1 MPTDYLP
8 AARDLD
14 RVLELLEV
22 PPSHYQKAIDRYEA
36 IAAWLSRPESSLLRY
51 DPRVRCQG
59 SFRIGTATKPLNS
72 DGEYDLDIVVELQ
85 LLAHHLISQKALKKF
100 LGDEL
105 ALYAKSKNIAAPIEE
120 RKRVWR
126 LHYADEV
133 SFHID
138 VLPAIPEYAAFKTA
152 LAKAGVPAD
161 LAAVALAITCEE
173 HVSYAL
179 VSNDWPHSNPAGFAK
194 WFESR
199 MRAVAAGTIR
209 RLVESRTYASVEAVP
224 AYEWKTPLQRAVQI
238 LKRHRDHMFLET
250 PDLQPISVILTTLS
264 GLAYEG
270 QADVLD
276 ALTAILEKMPSLVRS
291 TFPKVPNPV
300 DPAEDFADKWR
311 KNPALEKS
319 FWTWREQATADVQ
332 RFRRGLTTRQ
342 LGEHA
347 GAAFGVTLPESVRP
361 ATPAVAAVAVAPTVI
376 SSPSRPWGSLRG

>member
-1 MPTDYLP
+1 MSSDHLP
-8 AARDLD
+8 AARDLS
-14 RVLELLEV
+14 RVVELLEV
-22 PPSHYQKAIDRYEA
+22 PPSHYQKAIDRYES

-59 SFRIGTATKPLNS
+59 SFRIGTATKPLTT

-85 LLAHHLISQKALKKF
+85 LLTHQAISQKALKRL

-138 VLPAIPEYAAFKTA
+138 VLPAIPEHAAFKSA
-152 LAKAGVPAD
+152 LVKAGVPAD
-161 LAAVALAITCEE
+161 LADVALAITCKE
-173 HVSYAL
+173 HTSYAVL
-179 VSNDWPHSNPAGFAK
+179 SNDWPHSNPAGFAK

-199 MRAVAAGTIR
+199 MRAVAAGTIK
-209 RLVESRTYASVEAVP
+209 RLVESRAYASVEAVP

-238 LKRHRDHMFLET
+238 LKRHRDHMFAET

-270 QADVLD
+270 QTDVLD
-276 ALTAILEKMPSLVRS
+276 TLTAILAKMPSLIRP
-291 TFPKVPNPV
+291 TYPKVPNPV

-311 KNPALEKS
+311 KNPVLEKS
-319 FWTWREQATADVQ
+319 FWDWHAQASADIE

-347 GAAFGVTLPESVRP
+347 DTAFGVTLPESVRP
-361 ATPAVAAVAVAPTVI
+361 ATPAVAAVVSAPTVI
-376 SSPSRPWGSLRG
+376 SSPSRPWGSARE